1 MAAAATSADHGR
13 VAVLGARR
21 GNCWCIG
28 TSLDAL
34 GFRGRVTAPGPDLSD
49 AGSASYAGL
58 QPVIALPL
66 AGRLVGQFGALV
78 RRSGTLGSRGLLS
91 H

>member
-1 MAAAATSADHGR
+1 M
-13 VAVLGARR
+13 L
-21 GNCWCIG
+21 W
-28 TSLDAL
+28 
-34 GFRGRVTAPGPDLSD
+34 GFRGRVTAPGPDFSD
-49 AGSASYAGL
+49 AVLASRARP
-58 QPVIALPL
+58 QPVIALLL